1 MCFLLG
7 TPKPGQVLL
16 LVRHY
21 NIKKQF
27 DSGQARPCCRL
38 LAGSH
43 GRQWADAGGLCATLF
58 ALGGLGGGS
67 LRAAAW
73 GPRGDPGSGGGPT
86 SGARLPVAQT
96 GRRQPPL
103 PPVRRQ
109 PEIVFQDISLSP
121 VNFPF

>member
-43 GRQWADAGGLCATLF
+43 GRQWADAGGLCATLS
-58 ALGGLGGGS
+58 ALGGLGGS

-96 GRRQPPL
+96 GRRQPRL